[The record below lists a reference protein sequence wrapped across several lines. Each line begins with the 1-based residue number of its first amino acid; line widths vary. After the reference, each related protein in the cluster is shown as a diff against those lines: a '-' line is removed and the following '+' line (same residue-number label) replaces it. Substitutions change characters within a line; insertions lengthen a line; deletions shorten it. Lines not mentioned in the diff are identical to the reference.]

1 MLIKYSILYYNKWKL
16 NKLTS
21 AKVNSVVYNFYYAG
35 KLIRVIFVFPVTR
48 GNDQW
53 HYRHVRTG
61 NLHTGV
67 WTPLLL
73 RSVRL
78 LIIIFGLKNEIS
90 GLKVDWIRKVQINH
104 LRIVLCSQVLKLI
117 TFLEKRNK
125 NRYRRSINING
136 NEDVIQSVTQATRK
150 KNSST
155 PKRSRTYELL

>member
-1 MLIKYSILYYNKWKL
+1 MLIKYLILYYNKWKL
-16 NKLTS
+16 NKLTL
-21 AKVNSVVYNFYYAG
+21 AKVNSVLYNFYLAG
-35 KLIRVIFVFPVTR
+35 KLIRVFCS
-48 GNDQW
+48 
-53 HYRHVRTG
+53 
-61 NLHTGV
+61 
-67 WTPLLL
+67 LLL
-73 RSVRL
+73 EAMISG
-78 LIIIFGLKNEIS
+78 IIDMCSHGGVNTTIAAFCQAFDHFFGLKNEIS

-104 LRIVLCSQVLKLI
+104 LKIVLCSQVLKLI